1 MEPYL
6 SVILRVNVP
15 DLNYQSQLKK
25 TKITFMLES
34 DKSDGGYEGTQ
45 AAQQV
50 RASCFMNDAV
60 GDCRVNPSLR

>member
-50 RASCFMNDAV
+50 PHAS
-60 GDCRVNPSLR
+60 

>member
-34 DKSDGGYEGTQ
+34 DKSDGGYEGTL

-50 RASCFMNDAV
+50 PHAS
-60 GDCRVNPSLR
+60 